1 MPTTAEIVGGSEGLD
16 QGTRARTAGSAL
28 VTHWPEYLMEAACLG
43 LFMVSACS
51 FTILLQHPA
60 SVVRQMI
67 PNDFV
72 RRMLT
77 GVAMGATAISL
88 IYSAWGRQSGAH
100 LNPSVTLTFLR
111 LGKIGPWDAV
121 FYLVAQFVGGVAG
134 VMLSALVWGEAI
146 AHQNV
151 RYAATIPGNRTAIAF
166 VAEFAI
172 SFLMMTMVLNVS
184 NSARIARFTGVF
196 AGALVAT
203 YIALESPLSGMS
215 MNPARTF
222 ASAFSGRL
230 WSSIWIYFTAPPMG
244 MLLASEFYLRL
255 RGKNS
260 VLCAKMHHDAR
271 SRCIFRCA
279 YKNPNQAQ
287 LKEMM

>member
-1 MPTTAEIVGGSEGLD
+1 MPTETQIVTA
-16 QGTRARTAGSAL
+16 TAGRDPSAQRAL
-28 VTHWPEYLMEAACLG
+28 PTFVAHWPEYLMEAACLG

-51 FTILLQHPA
+51 FTVLLQHPA
-60 SVVRQMI
+60 SVARQTI
-67 PNDFV
+67 TNDFV

-77 GVAMGATAISL
+77 GLAMGVTAIAL

-121 FYLVAQFVGGVAG
+121 FYVIAQFIGGAAG
-134 VMLSALVWGEAI
+134 VLLSAFVWGEAI

-151 RYAATIPGNRTAIAF
+151 RYAATIPGGNRTAIAF

-184 NSARIARFTGVF
+184 NSARFARFTGVV

-203 YIALESPLSGMS
+203 YITLESPLSGMS

-222 ASAFSGRL
+222 ASAFSGRI
-230 WSSIWIYFTAPPMG
+230 WNSIWIYFTAPPFG

-255 RGKNS
+255 RGKAS
-260 VLCAKMHHDAR
+260 VFCAKMHHDNH
-271 SRCIFRCA
+271 SRCIFHCN
-279 YKNPNQAQ
+279 YKNHNPA
-287 LKEMM
+287 LVKEMM